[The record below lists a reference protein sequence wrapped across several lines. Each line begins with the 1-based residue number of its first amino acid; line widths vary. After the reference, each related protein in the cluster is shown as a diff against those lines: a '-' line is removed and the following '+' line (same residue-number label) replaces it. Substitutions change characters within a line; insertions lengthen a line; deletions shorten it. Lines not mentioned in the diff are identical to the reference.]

1 MWNILF
7 LISSMSYSMTIFR
20 KPNYKNLENRFII
33 MKERC
38 PECGSERIE
47 RSENDFIC
55 RECGFVLEDEIKFSG
70 QREIL

>member
-1 MWNILF
+1 
-7 LISSMSYSMTIFR
+7 
-20 KPNYKNLENRFII
+20 